1 MVQNFRTDLYEI
13 LTLMKGN
20 EPFAFMRFADGEVGV
35 MQGRQVNGSDK
46 WISPARVTKLG
57 VDLLAA
63 VSRIDPSVYY
73 GISCQCCD
81 QQGKEYLLSLIQNP
95 IDNITFSNIFVNGNY
110 GLFLEQLANI
120 NKPVYVIANHT
131 ATFVNF
137 PLPILGFVPVPD
149 DCVNYWEVCD
159 EEIKQT
165 LADAFR
171 EVTNQLFLIAAGP
184 MSEAI
189 IDFLWTINPNNQYV
203 DVGSSIAEYVH
214 GRPIRDF
221 AYLGSHYHNRNCTF

>member
-1 MVQNFRTDLYEI
+1 MTQNFRTDLYEI

-20 EPFAFMRFADGEVGV
+20 EPFAFMRFADGEIGV
-35 MQGRQVNGSDK
+35 MQGRQVDGSDK
-46 WISPARVTKLG
+46 WKSPNRVTKLG
-57 VDLLAA
+57 VDLLTA
-63 VSRIDPSVYY
+63 VSRINSNVYY

-81 QQGKEYLLSLIQNP
+81 QQGKEYLLSLIRNP
-95 IDNITFSNIFVNGNY
+95 VGNITFSNIFVNGNY

-131 ATFVNF
+131 ATFANF

-149 DCVNYWEVCD
+149 DCVNYWE
-159 EEIKQT
+159 ESSIEIKQA
-165 LADAFR
+165 LAEAFQ
-171 EVTNQLFLIAAGP
+171 EVTDQLFLIAAGP

-189 IDFLWTINPNNQYV
+189 IDFLWTVNPTNQYV

-221 AYLGSHYHNRNCTF
+221 AYAGSPYHNKYCIF